1 MGNLELIKRIYSDL
15 KYTIHQLKERLA
27 ENQAPTRAEAPRRRE
42 ALMNREI
49 RKTDTPKVVSVDKK
63 YTHLIERRA
72 REAKANQEQGE
83 GTNET
88 ES

>member
-1 MGNLELIKRIYSDL
+1 
-15 KYTIHQLKERLA
+15 
-27 ENQAPTRAEAPRRRE
+27 
-42 ALMNREI
+42 MNREI